1 MADPYGNYLAN
12 LSPFAGP
19 GLAPLG
25 MTPEQASLYGMPK
38 APEAMDPGLS
48 SLVGR
53 VGAEY
58 GVEKG
63 KQGLDFLSSLS
74 NLGHGIDPR
83 YNSAGWD
90 VGPKGAQTLEAA
102 ANLAMRGMMFSK
114 PGELGALGGRL
125 MRSWDPKMEVTANKM
140 EKAGL
145 PDDAIYDAT
154 KLFKTADG
162 QWKREIPD
170 LAGSMKPEMVEKIQN
185 LYDNT
190 LPGGLRIVG
199 GPERITGKLSDFI
212 DHPPLFYEYPEA
224 KNIPTAMRFIPGSEY
239 SGAYRPIRPG
249 GDLTKSRI
257 ITDTGIEHPERGP
270 NSLFGVTMH
279 EVNHALAN
287 KENFASGSSPGL
299 ETSRA
304 HRLMENLAKLH
315 NEELKSPS
323 PDRAKLSRI
332 VSALDDIK
340 KNFDPYQTYLRSA
353 GEADSRGVQERLNM
367 TAPQLNAISPRT
379 TINNLVPLWNQIVRP
394 W

>member
-1 MADPYGNYLAN
+1 M
-12 LSPFAGP
+12 
-19 GLAPLG
+19 
-25 MTPEQASLYGMPK
+25 
-38 APEAMDPGLS
+38 EA
-48 SLVGR
+48 
-53 VGAEY
+53 
-58 GVEKG
+58 
-63 KQGLDFLSSLS
+63 
-74 NLGHGIDPR
+74 
-83 YNSAGWD
+83 
-90 VGPKGAQTLEAA
+90 
-102 ANLAMRGMMFSK
+102 
-114 PGELGALGGRL
+114 
-125 MRSWDPKMEVTANKM
+125 TANKM

-190 LPGGLRIVG
+190 NHYELGIPRGQPARVV
-199 GPERITGKLSDFI
+199 GKLSDFI

-224 KNIPTAMRFIPGSEY
+224 KNIPTAMRFMPGDEY
-239 SGAYRPIRPG
+239 SGGYRPVRPG

-257 ITDTGIEHPERGP
+257 ITDTGIEHPDRGA

-279 EVNHALAN
+279 EVQHAIAN
-287 KENFASGSSPGL
+287 KENFASGSSPRL
-299 ETSRA
+299 ERSRA
-304 HRLMENLAKLH
+304 QRLMEDLANLH
-315 NEELKSPS
+315 NEELRAPV
-323 PDRAKLSRI
+323 PDRAKLNRI

-340 KNFDPYQTYLRSA
+340 KNFDPYDAYLRSA
-353 GEADSRGVQERLNM
+353 GEADSRGVQQRLNM

>member
-19 GLAPLG
+19 GLAPMG
-25 MTPEQASLYGMPK
+25 MTPEQANLYGMPK

-53 VGAEY
+53 VGAEL
-58 GVEKG
+58 
-63 KQGLDFLSSLS
+63 GLEGLQNMAD
-74 NLGHGIDPR
+74 LGHGIDPR
-83 YNSAGWD
+83 YNSAGLD
-90 VGPKGAQTLEAA
+90 VGPKAFQALTSLGAG
-102 ANLAMRGMMFSK
+102 AMRGMIFAE
-114 PGELGALGGRL
+114 PGAAGALGGRL
-125 MRSWDPKMEVTANKM
+125 MTSWSPKMEATANKM

-145 PDDAIYDAT
+145 PDDVIYDAT

-224 KNIPTAMRFIPGSEY
+224 KNIPTAMRFIPGDEY
-239 SGAYRPIRPG
+239 SGAYRPVRPG
-249 GDLTKSRI
+249 GDLTKARI
-257 ITDTGIEHPERGP
+257 ITDTGIEHPDRGP
-270 NSLFGVTMH
+270 HSLFGVTMH
-279 EVNHALAN
+279 EVQHAIAN
-287 KENFASGSSPGL
+287 KENFASGSSPAY
-299 ETSRA
+299 EQHRA
-304 HRLMENLAKLH
+304 QRLMEDLANLH
-315 NEELKSPS
+315 NEELRAPV
-323 PDRAKLSRI
+323 PDRAKLNRI
-332 VSALDDIK
+332 VSALDDMQ
-340 KNFDPYQTYLRSA
+340 KNFDPYKAYLRSA
-353 GEADSRGVQERLNM
+353 GEADSRGVQQRLNM
-367 TAPQLNAISPRT
+367 TAPQLNAISPRE